1 MKTSVILTQ
10 TSQLKESIDS
20 VLIETDSENVSD
32 LITAAQKAEVTINA
46 LTNTTDLTSKQLTG
60 DGFPEGCFVVFDLRQ
75 LTVKVDAFLTQLSAL
90 LQDGYQIGLINNLSK
105 YSDDEI
111 KKLKLYK
118 IYLINS
124 GQENTNQDATIS
136 DNKISDINGK
146 LAKNRSLVE
155 FRDFTN
161 VPAPQ
166 AGARVGIG
174 KDTSGLQGGP
184 AIGYSTNGRDFYAA
198 ITPYGFTFR
207 KRDAENMWRLLRPK
221 QRDDIDSAVGETVKK
236 EVALQQQGLSDAKSA
251 AAEAVQRADEAV
263 QKSTVASNAAASM
276 SSAISEAKSDA
287 VNAANIANA
296 MQSNVN
302 DQLKNL
308 DSSNKRLDSATAE
321 MAQYAKTAQQ
331 QGKDIA
337 ELKQAND
344 SIRADVANTKGD
356 VAQLKIDAS
365 AATAMASNN
374 KSDIAQLQL
383 TASNAALDLKN
394 AKSDIASVS
403 ASADK
408 INASLKDQDGRIATV
423 EQTAKGIQTTV
434 SDQSKDISTIKQDA
448 TGMKQT
454 ITNNQNQLAEINT
467 NVNGLSTKVAGAA
480 GKDFVE
486 SSIKQ
491 ANDKINESIASING
505 NIQNITA
512 DINGIQSTVK
522 NKADQ
527 TSVTQLNDVIQA
539 QVTGKSAVA
548 NWDGKDIEDD
558 LPSSSSR
565 RILLAFNA
573 GYHPKAGDAVTFS
586 FDYSLDGDD
595 SRDFNVGF
603 SSGPENFWG
612 KDVYHLKKK
621 VQHFVYTATI
631 SDDDLASINDAIKRD
646 GLIYIE
652 AFIKDGDNEGKMHFT
667 NIDLKVGGLQSKLS
681 MLKDSIDLE
690 VKNDDLLSRINLQAG
705 QEIFQS
711 KKIYLDADSVV
722 FGKDSKAF
730 IPDAA
735 IEKLSLDKL
744 TAGHLKIPIA
754 DEYGNQIEMGN
765 SGIDVTSAPQD
776 FKITDQ
782 DKSGN
787 QNQFKFN
794 ITAKGIQLTNHI
806 IYGKNNSEA
815 TAKSDDFRYVD
826 MQPDALHHNDGQSD
840 DTTYPSGMAMYI
852 PIDYSSS
859 LGPGSPGGFFGIG
872 HEKKYNGNTTDKNI
886 DVAYVTK
893 ETNGWKEGLNV
904 RTTMY
909 MQPNGAD
916 HGMKTTWVSWSSWD
930 SGERYPAIVND
941 PYSYGGIAFPKSSKV
956 TLFDAYGHAFWP
968 TQNQGFY
975 TGWGVN

>member
-1 MKTSVILTQ
+1 MAENKSPEIKNQDSESAVAPSSDVAYHDPSLVGKLGHDSRTGAYGIVRSPDNGQTWILTD
-10 TSQLKESIDS
+10 TVWGHVFDEGDINN
-20 VLIETDSENVSD
+20 IWENG
-32 LITAAQKAEVTINA
+32 
-46 LTNTTDLTSKQLTG
+46 TSKL
-60 DGFPEGCFVVFDLRQ
+60 
-75 LTVKVDAFLTQLSAL
+75 VKSEVNSAT
-90 LQDGYQIGLINNLSK
+90 
-105 YSDDEI
+105 SD
-111 KKLKLYK
+111 
-118 IYLINS
+118 
-124 GQENTNQDATIS
+124 
-136 DNKISDINGK
+136 
-146 LAKNRSLVE
+146 
-155 FRDFTN
+155 
-161 VPAPQ
+161 
-166 AGARVGIG
+166 
-174 KDTSGLQGGP
+174 
-184 AIGYSTNGRDFYAA
+184 
-198 ITPYGFTFR
+198 
-207 KRDAENMWRLLRPK
+207 
-221 QRDDIDSAVGETVKK
+221 
-236 EVALQQQGLSDAKSA
+236 LSDAVSQA
-251 AAEAVQRADEAV
+251 SNAVQRADEAV
-263 QKSTVASNAAASM
+263 EKSTVASNAAASM

-302 DQLKNL
+302 DQLKAL
-308 DSSNKRLDSATAE
+308 DSSNKRLDSATSE
-321 MAQYAKTAQQ
+321 MAQYAKTAQE

-344 SIRADVANTKGD
+344 SIAADVANTKGD

-467 NVNGLSTKVAGAA
+467 SVNGLSTKVAGAA

-491 ANDKINESIASING
+491 ANDKLNESIASING

-512 DINGIQSTVK
+512 DVNGIQSTVK
-522 NKADQ
+522 SKADQ

-765 SGIDVTSAPQD
+765 NGIDVTSAPQD
-776 FKITDQ
+776 YQVFSRTDYG
-782 DKSGN
+782 DKS
-787 QNQFKFN
+787 QFRFD
-794 ITAKGIQLTNHI
+794 ISAKGIQLTNHI
-806 IYGKNNSEA
+806 IYGDKNPEA
-815 TAKSDDFRYVD
+815 KGTDDFRYLY
-826 MQPDALHHNDGQSD
+826 MQPDVLHYNDGSTD
-840 DTTYPSGMAMYI
+840 DVTTPSGMALYV
-852 PIDYSSS
+852 PVDYSSKV
-859 LGPGSPGGFFGIG
+859 GGQSPGGFLGIG
-872 HEKKYNGNTTDKNI
+872 HEVTQDGEELRQKTI

-893 ETNGWKEGLNV
+893 EINGWKEGLNV
-904 RTTMY
+904 RAPLRVKPY
-909 MQPNGAD
+909 DAD
-916 HGMKTTWVSWSSWD
+916 HGIKTTWVSWSSWD
-930 SGERYPAIVND
+930 NGEHYPAIVND

-968 TQNQGFY
+968 TQSQGGY
-975 TGWGVN
+975 TGWGLS